1 MFSYPEANATGT
13 PTPPCLDTF
22 LGYDRVYVPL
32 GREEQFDDDEIEQFQ
47 AANRWLMQQRQEET
61 DPEDRRRRR
70 YQMQLLEEVKSR
82 FMF

>member
-1 MFSYPEANATGT
+1 M
-13 PTPPCLDTF
+13 
-22 LGYDRVYVPL
+22 

-47 AANRWLMQQRQEET
+47 AENRWLMQQRQEET

-82 FMF
+82 FHVLMLEVGSVRSRAADPTIDASSPSIDMPRN